1 MNQSARRCDKIIVA
15 VTVNASTRPA
25 IPPRR
30 RLIVALD
37 VPGAD
42 AARALVREL
51 GDAVEFYKIGLELM
65 ASGGY
70 FELLDWLLARDKR
83 VFADLKLYDIPA
95 TVAAAVRQLA
105 GRGASFVTVHGDR
118 AIIEAA
124 SSGAAAPGEDPLR
137 ILAVTVLTSIGREDL
152 REMGI
157 ALEVEKLVL
166 QRARVAVAAG
176 ADGLVASGLEAAAL
190 RGELGP
196 RPLIVTPGVRPAG
209 ADAVHDQKRV
219 VTPARAVASG
229 ADHIVMGRPIR
240 DAESP
245 RKAAEAVQAEIAAAL
260 REIESGPR

>member
-1 MNQSARRCDKIIVA
+1 MTEIV
-15 VTVNASTRPA
+15 SSRPSV
-25 IPPRR
+25 PPRR

-42 AARALVREL
+42 AARSLVQEL

-70 FELLDWLLARDKR
+70 FKLLDWLLAYDKR

-124 SSGAAAPGEDPLR
+124 ASEKGSLG

-157 ALEVEKLVL
+157 AMEVEDLVL
-166 QRARVAVAAG
+166 QRARIAVAAG
-176 ADGLVASGLEAAAL
+176 CRRSHRLGSRSRGASC
-190 RGELGP
+190 RTGP
-196 RPLIVTPGVRPAG
+196 RPAYRDTWRAACRERPPYTI
-209 ADAVHDQKRV
+209 R
-219 VTPARAVASG
+219 SG
-229 ADHIVMGRPIR
+229 
-240 DAESP
+240 
-245 RKAAEAVQAEIAAAL
+245 L
-260 REIESGPR
+260 

>member
-1 MNQSARRCDKIIVA
+1 MTEIV
-15 VTVNASTRPA
+15 SSRPS
-25 IPPRR
+25 IPPRQ

-42 AARALVREL
+42 AARSLVREL

-70 FELLDWLLARDKR
+70 FELLDWLLANDKR

-95 TVAAAVRQLA
+95 TVAAAVRRLV

-124 SSGAAAPGEDPLR
+124 ASEKGSLG

-157 ALEVEKLVL
+157 AMEVEDLVL
-166 QRARVAVAAG
+166 QRARTAVAAG
-176 ADGLVASGLEAAAL
+176 CDGLIASGLEAVAL
-190 RGELGP
+190 RAELGSGP
-196 RPLIVTPGVRPAG
+196 RIVTPGVRPAG
-209 ADAVHDQKRV
+209 TDAVHDQKRV
-219 VTPARAVASG
+219 VTPARALASG
-229 ADHIVMGRPIR
+229 ADYIVMGRPIR
-240 DAESP
+240 SAPSP
-245 RKAAEAVQAEIAAAL
+245 RQAAEAVQAEIAATV
-260 REIESGPR
+260 R

>member
-1 MNQSARRCDKIIVA
+1 MSAVSEVVSAIQS
-15 VTVNASTRPA
+15 
-25 IPPRR
+25 IPPRQ

-42 AARALVREL
+42 AARSLVQEL

-70 FELLDWLLARDKR
+70 FELLDWLLANDKR

-124 SSGAAAPGEDPLR
+124 ASEKGSLR

-157 ALEVEKLVL
+157 AMEVEGLVL
-166 QRARVAVAAG
+166 QRARIAVAAG
-176 ADGLVASGLEAAAL
+176 CDGLIASGLEAAAL
-190 RGELGP
+190 RAELGP
-196 RPLIVTPGVRPAG
+196 GPRIVTPGVRPAG
-209 ADAVHDQKRV
+209 TDAVHDQKRV
-219 VTPARAVASG
+219 VTPARALASG
-229 ADHIVMGRPIR
+229 ADYIVMGRPIR
-240 DAESP
+240 SVPSP
-245 RKAAEAVQAEIAAAL
+245 RQAAEAVQAEIAATL
-260 REIESGPR
+260 R

>member
-1 MNQSARRCDKIIVA
+1 MSG
-15 VTVNASTRPA
+15 VTDNPSPRPSL
-25 IPPRR
+25 PHRQ

-70 FELLDWLLARDKR
+70 FELLDWLLANGKR

-124 SSGAAAPGEDPLR
+124 ASAKGPLG

-157 ALEVEKLVL
+157 GMEVESLVL
-166 QRARVAVAAG
+166 QRARIAVAAG
-176 ADGLVASGLEAAAL
+176 ADGLIASGLEAAAL
-190 RGELGP
+190 RAELGP
-196 RPLIVTPGVRPAG
+196 GPRIVTPGVRPAG
-209 ADAVHDQKRV
+209 TDAVHDQKRV
-219 VTPARAVASG
+219 VTPARALASG
-229 ADHIVMGRPIR
+229 ADYIVMGRPIHS
-240 DAESP
+240 APSP
-245 RKAAEAVQAEIAAAL
+245 RHAAEAVQAEIATTV
-260 REIESGPR
+260 R

>member
-1 MNQSARRCDKIIVA
+1 MSIV
-15 VTVNASTRPA
+15 TENAFPPPS
-25 IPPRR
+25 IPPRQ

-42 AARALVREL
+42 AARTLVREL
-51 GDAVEFYKIGLELM
+51 DDAVEFYKIGLELM

-70 FELLDWLLARDKR
+70 FELLDWLLANGKR

-124 SSGAAAPGEDPLR
+124 ASEKGSLG

-157 ALEVEKLVL
+157 GMEIESLVL
-166 QRARVAVAAG
+166 RRARIAVAAG
-176 ADGLVASGLEAAAL
+176 ADGLIASGLEAAAL
-190 RGELGP
+190 RAELGP
-196 RPLIVTPGVRPAG
+196 EPRIVTPGVRPAG
-209 ADAVHDQKRV
+209 TDSVHDQKRV
-219 VTPARAVASG
+219 VTPGGALASG
-229 ADHIVMGRPIR
+229 ADHIVMGRPIHG
-240 DAESP
+240 APSP
-245 RKAAEAVQAEIAAAL
+245 RRAAEAVQAEIAATL
-260 REIESGPR
+260 R

>member
-1 MNQSARRCDKIIVA
+1 MSEIVSA
-15 VTVNASTRPA
+15 SPS
-25 IPPRR
+25 IPPRQ

-42 AARALVREL
+42 AARSLVREL

-70 FELLDWLLARDKR
+70 FELLDWLLANDKR

-124 SSGAAAPGEDPLR
+124 ASEKGSLG

-157 ALEVEKLVL
+157 AMEVEGLVL
-166 QRARVAVAAG
+166 QRARIAVAAG
-176 ADGLVASGLEAAAL
+176 CDGLIASGLEAAAL
-190 RGELGP
+190 RAELGP
-196 RPLIVTPGVRPAG
+196 GPRIVTPGVRPAG
-209 ADAVHDQKRV
+209 TDAVHDQKRV
-219 VTPARAVASG
+219 VTPARALASG
-229 ADHIVMGRPIR
+229 ADYIVMGRPIHS
-240 DAESP
+240 APSP
-245 RKAAEAVQAEIAAAL
+245 RQAAEAVQAEIAATV
-260 REIESGPR
+260 R

>member
-1 MNQSARRCDKIIVA
+1 MTEIV
-15 VTVNASTRPA
+15 SSRPS
-25 IPPRR
+25 IPPRQ

-42 AARALVREL
+42 AARSLVQEL
-51 GDAVEFYKIGLELM
+51 GNAVEFYKIGLELM

-70 FELLDWLLARDKR
+70 FELLDWLLANDKR

-124 SSGAAAPGEDPLR
+124 ASEKGSLG

-157 ALEVEKLVL
+157 AMEVEDLVL
-166 QRARVAVAAG
+166 QRAGIAVAAG
-176 ADGLVASGLEAAAL
+176 CRRSHRLGSGSRCATRRTGSRSANRDTWRAAC
-190 RGELGP
+190 REQ
-196 RPLIVTPGVRPAG
+196 TPC
-209 ADAVHDQKRV
+209 
-219 VTPARAVASG
+219 T
-229 ADHIVMGRPIR
+229 IR
-240 DAESP
+240 NGS
-245 RKAAEAVQAEIAAAL
+245 
-260 REIESGPR
+260 

>member
-1 MNQSARRCDKIIVA
+1 MSG
-15 VTVNASTRPA
+15 VTETPSPRPS
-25 IPPRR
+25 IPPRQ

-70 FELLDWLLARDKR
+70 FELLDWLLANGKR

-105 GRGASFVTVHGDR
+105 GRGASFLTVHGDR

-124 SSGAAAPGEDPLR
+124 ASEKGPLG

-157 ALEVEKLVL
+157 GMEVESLVL
-166 QRARVAVAAG
+166 QRAGIAVAAG
-176 ADGLVASGLEAAAL
+176 ADGLIASGLEAAAL
-190 RGELGP
+190 RAELGP
-196 RPLIVTPGVRPAG
+196 GPRIVTPGVRPAG
-209 ADAVHDQKRV
+209 TDAVHDQKRI
-219 VTPARAVASG
+219 VTPTQALASG
-229 ADHIVMGRPIR
+229 ADYIVMGRPIR
-240 DAESP
+240 SAPSP
-245 RKAAEAVQAEIAAAL
+245 RQAAEAVQAEIAATL
-260 REIESGPR
+260 R

>member
-1 MNQSARRCDKIIVA
+1 MTEIV
-15 VTVNASTRPA
+15 SSRPS
-25 IPPRR
+25 IPPRQ

-42 AARALVREL
+42 AARSLVREL

-70 FELLDWLLARDKR
+70 FELLDWLLANDKR

-95 TVAAAVRQLA
+95 TVAAAVRRLA

-124 SSGAAAPGEDPLR
+124 ASEKGSLG

-157 ALEVEKLVL
+157 AMEVEDLVL
-166 QRARVAVAAG
+166 QRARTAVAAG
-176 ADGLVASGLEAAAL
+176 CDGLIASGLEAAAL
-190 RGELGP
+190 RAELGSGP
-196 RPLIVTPGVRPAG
+196 RIVTPGVRPAG
-209 ADAVHDQKRV
+209 TDAVHDQKRV
-219 VTPARAVASG
+219 VTPARALASG
-229 ADHIVMGRPIR
+229 ADYIVMGRPIR
-240 DAESP
+240 SAPSP
-245 RKAAEAVQAEIAAAL
+245 RQAAEAVQAEIAATV
-260 REIESGPR
+260 R

>member
-1 MNQSARRCDKIIVA
+1 MSA
-15 VTVNASTRPA
+15 VTQAVTPLPS
-25 IPPRR
+25 IPPRQ

-70 FELLDWLLARDKR
+70 FELLDWLLANGKL

-124 SSGAAAPGEDPLR
+124 ASEKGSLG
-137 ILAVTVLTSIGREDL
+137 ILAVTVLTSIGNEDL

-157 ALEVEKLVL
+157 GMEVGDLVL
-166 QRARVAVAAG
+166 QRARIAIAAG
-176 ADGLVASGLEAAAL
+176 SDGLIASGLEAAAL
-190 RGELGP
+190 RAELGTGP
-196 RPLIVTPGVRPAG
+196 RIVTPGVRPVG
-209 ADAVHDQKRV
+209 MGSVHDQKRV
-219 VTPARAVASG
+219 VTPSRALAGG
-229 ADHIVMGRPIR
+229 ADYIVMGRPVHG
-240 DAESP
+240 APSP
-245 RKAAEAVQAEIAAAL
+245 RQAAEVVQAEIAAAL
-260 REIESGPR
+260 R

>member
-1 MNQSARRCDKIIVA
+1 MSEIVSA
-15 VTVNASTRPA
+15 SPS
-25 IPPRR
+25 IPPRQ

-42 AARALVREL
+42 AARSLVQEL

-70 FELLDWLLARDKR
+70 FELLDWLLANDKR

-124 SSGAAAPGEDPLR
+124 ASEKGSLR

-157 ALEVEKLVL
+157 AMEVEGLVL
-166 QRARVAVAAG
+166 QRARIAVAAG
-176 ADGLVASGLEAAAL
+176 CDGLIASGLEAAAL
-190 RGELGP
+190 RAELGP
-196 RPLIVTPGVRPAG
+196 GPRIVTPGVRPAG
-209 ADAVHDQKRV
+209 TDAVHDQKRV
-219 VTPARAVASG
+219 VTPARALAGG
-229 ADHIVMGRPIR
+229 ADYIVMGRPIR
-240 DAESP
+240 SAPSP
-245 RKAAEAVQAEIAAAL
+245 RQAAEAVQAEIAATL
-260 REIESGPR
+260 R

>member
-1 MNQSARRCDKIIVA
+1 MSA
-15 VTVNASTRPA
+15 VTEIFSASPS

-42 AARALVREL
+42 AARSLVREL

-70 FELLDWLLARDKR
+70 FELLDWLLANGKR

-124 SSGAAAPGEDPLR
+124 ASEKGSLG

-157 ALEVEKLVL
+157 AMEVEGLVL
-166 QRARVAVAAG
+166 QRARIAVAAG
-176 ADGLVASGLEAAAL
+176 ADGLIASGLEAATL
-190 RGELGP
+190 RAELGSGP
-196 RPLIVTPGVRPAG
+196 RIVTPGVRPAG
-209 ADAVHDQKRV
+209 TDAVHDQKRV
-219 VTPARAVASG
+219 VTPARALSSG
-229 ADHIVMGRPIR
+229 ANYIVMGRPIR
-240 DAESP
+240 SAPSP
-245 RKAAEAVQAEIAAAL
+245 RQAAEAVQAEIAATL
-260 REIESGPR
+260 Q

>member
-1 MNQSARRCDKIIVA
+1 MTEIV
-15 VTVNASTRPA
+15 SSPPS
-25 IPPRR
+25 IPPRQ

-42 AARALVREL
+42 AARSLVREL

-70 FELLDWLLARDKR
+70 FELLDWLLANGKQ

-124 SSGAAAPGEDPLR
+124 ASEKGPLG

-152 REMGI
+152 RDMGI
-157 ALEVEKLVL
+157 GMEVESLVL
-166 QRARVAVAAG
+166 QRARIAVAAG
-176 ADGLVASGLEAAAL
+176 ADGLIASGLEAAAL
-190 RGELGP
+190 RAELGSGP
-196 RPLIVTPGVRPAG
+196 RIVTPGVRPAG
-209 ADAVHDQKRV
+209 TDSVHDQKRV
-219 VTPARAVASG
+219 VTPARALASG
-229 ADHIVMGRPIR
+229 ADYIVMGRPIH
-240 DAESP
+240 AVPSP
-245 RKAAEAVQAEIAAAL
+245 RQAAETVQAEIAATV
-260 REIESGPR
+260 R